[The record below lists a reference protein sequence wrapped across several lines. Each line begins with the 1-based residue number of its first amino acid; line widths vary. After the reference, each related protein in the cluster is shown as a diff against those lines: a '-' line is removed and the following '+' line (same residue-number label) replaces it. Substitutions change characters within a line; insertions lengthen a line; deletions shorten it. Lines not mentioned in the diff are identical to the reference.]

1 MTSRGE
7 PHSER
12 RSWAGANWA
21 APVTVGRD
29 GGLRV
34 YPYGEVWI
42 IEADTPLARL
52 GADVDHAVQTA
63 LAECPRGVVLVL
75 PEGMQELD
83 DESLAV
89 LEPLADHAAA
99 WPETPVVV
107 ACHDHGVLVQL
118 HERLGST
125 GLHFVSSMLAGTA
138 HVAEGPEPLQVEL
151 TLPRHPAS
159 VGAAR
164 RFLGRTCEEWHLEG
178 CADAG
183 SLVVSELAANAVQHT
198 VDQIRVTLVSD
209 GSSLRIGVR
218 DQTREAPATV
228 AADIESLN
236 GRGLV
241 VVEALSAA
249 CGALP
254 TGDGGKLVWAR
265 IAAT

>member
-1 MTSRGE
+1 MTGRGE
-7 PHSER
+7 HHGER

-34 YPYGEVWI
+34 YPYGDVWI
-42 IEADTPLARL
+42 IEADTPLPRL

-75 PEGMQELD
+75 PEGMSDLD
-83 DESLAV
+83 DDSLAV
-89 LEPLADHAAA
+89 LRPLVEHAEA
-99 WPETPVVV
+99 WPETPLVV
-107 ACHDHGVLVQL
+107 ACHDPGVLEQL
-118 HERLGST
+118 RERLGGT
-125 GLHFVSSMLAGTA
+125 FLRFVSSMLAGTA
-138 HVAEGPEPLQVEL
+138 QVADGPEPLQAEL
-151 TLPRHPAS
+151 VLPRHPAS

-178 CADAG
+178 CVDAG

-209 GSSLRIGVR
+209 GSTLRIGVR
-218 DQTREAPATV
+218 DQTRDAPATV

-241 VVEALSAA
+241 VVEALSAS

-265 IAAT
+265 ITAS

>member
-1 MTSRGE
+1 MTGRGE

-34 YPYGEVWI
+34 YPYGDVWI
-42 IEADTPLARL
+42 IEADEPLSHL

-75 PEGMQELD
+75 PEGMADLD
-83 DESLAV
+83 GESLAA
-89 LEPLADHAAA
+89 LAPLADHAAS
-99 WPETPVVV
+99 WPETPLVV
-107 ACHDHGVLVQL
+107 ATHSEHLQEQL
-118 HERLGST
+118 RQRLGDSP
-125 GLHFVSSMLAGTA
+125 LRFVSSMLAGTA
-138 HVAEGPEPLQVEL
+138 RVADAPELLQAEL

-209 GSSLRIGVR
+209 GASLRIGVR
-218 DQTREAPATV
+218 DQARDAPVTV
-228 AADIESLN
+228 SPDLESLS
-236 GRGLV
+236 GRGLL
-241 VVEALSAA
+241 VVEALSAG

-254 TGDGGKLVWAR
+254 AGDGGKLVWAR
-265 IAAT
+265 IIAS